1 MRMLLLP
8 LLLLVVLMPTA
19 VEAQEVKF
27 RVRVL
32 LGTKQGSRI
41 DPQIGPEV
49 KRYLKKSFG
58 ARYSS
63 FRQLDN
69 RVLRVEMNQTGEVA
83 LPDQTVLK
91 LRFRDIQGEF
101 VKLTMEIK
109 ALKTTIRI
117 RDGGL
122 FFQAGH
128 RYKNGMLILA
138 ISAELPGEKQGKKKA
153 KAGAERLTT
162 PRPEPRTAPAPG
174 TGLRK
179 KVRPIET
186 ETQP

>member
-1 MRMLLLP
+1 MRMLLVP
-8 LLLLVVLMPTA
+8 MLLLLVFPPADVQA
-19 VEAQEVKF
+19 EEVKF

-32 LGTKQGSRI
+32 LATKQGSRI

-69 RVLRVEMNQTGEVA
+69 RVLRVEMDQTGEVA

-91 LRFRDIQGEF
+91 LRFRDVQGEF

-109 ALKTTIRI
+109 DLKTTIRI

-128 RYKNGMLILA
+128 RYKNGMLVLA
-138 ISAELPGEKQGKKKA
+138 ISAELPGHKKKKKKVA
-153 KAGAERLTT
+153 VGADRLTT
-162 PRPEPRTAPAPG
+162 PRPEPRLTPSSGVKP
-174 TGLRK
+174 RK
-179 KVRPIET
+179 KVRSID
-186 ETQP
+186 TQPQP